1 MLRLKKHKATNA
13 RRVILRSNT
22 TGKIIIV
29 RWLFSRMSSFGPHA
43 ILFSFFFI
51 TLRGCIELPH
61 LSWIAAKAHGQDGR
75 FHGSYYFT

>member
-29 RWLFSRMSSFGPHA
+29 RWLSFACPRLDLMRFF
-43 ILFSFFFI
+43 ILFFFI
-51 TLRGCIELPH
+51 ARGCIELPH

-75 FHGSYYFT
+75 FHGPYYFT